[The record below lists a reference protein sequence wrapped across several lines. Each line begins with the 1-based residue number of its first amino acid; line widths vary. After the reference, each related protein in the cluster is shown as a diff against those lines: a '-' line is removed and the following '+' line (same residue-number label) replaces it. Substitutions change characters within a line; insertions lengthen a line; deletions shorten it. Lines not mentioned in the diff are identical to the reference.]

1 VKDGKATKKQRDTRS
16 WGGLFRVKEA
26 EATGIPRWRLQQLAK
41 TGRIERIAR
50 GLYRWRSSRP
60 DQSFTLAAAAKAV
73 PDGIICLLSALRH
86 YDIGTQLPREVWLAV
101 NTKAWRPR
109 VTGLPIRIVR
119 FSGPMLRYGVVET
132 KLGEVRARITSPA
145 RTVVDCF
152 RYRRKI
158 GLDVALEALREVL
171 RTRKATRDEILR
183 AAEVCRAKSVIQPY
197 LQALST

>member
-1 VKDGKATKKQRDTRS
+1 MKTRKASKKQKDPGS

-26 EATGIPRWRLQQLAK
+26 EATGIPRWRLQALVKA
-41 TGRIERIAR
+41 GRIERIAR

-60 DQSFTLAAAAKAV
+60 DESFTLAAAAKAV
-73 PDGIICLLSALRH
+73 PGGIICLLSALRH
-86 YDIGTQLPREVWLAV
+86 HDIGTQLPRDVWMAIG
-101 NTKAWRPR
+101 TKAWRPR
-109 VTGLPIRIVR
+109 VRGLPIRIVR
-119 FSGPMLRYGVVET
+119 FSGPMLRYGVSET
-132 KLGEVRARITSPA
+132 KLGDVTARITSPA

-171 RTRKATRDEILR
+171 QTRKATRDQILR
-183 AAEVCRAKSVIQPY
+183 AAEVCRAKSIIRPY